1 MSLVRRHRRASLR
14 LPLRAPAPPPLA
26 RDSGGPHGGGL
37 RVRCPECHRAM
48 PSGMWLFTV
57 YTAHYA
63 MAHLRIP
70 VFRRP
75 GCG

>member
-1 MSLVRRHRRASLR
+1 MASDPFGR
-14 LPLRAPAPPPLA
+14 PEIKW
-26 RDSGGPHGGGL
+26 GGL
-37 RVRCPECHRAM
+37 RARCPACHRAM

-70 VFRRP
+70 VFRSLR
-75 GCG
+75 